1 MCFLSIEGFV
11 HHTVLLSEAVDMLNP
26 RSGGIYV
33 DGTMGGGGH
42 TRALLEAS
50 APLGRVIAFDQDLE
64 AVTNAETWREGYH
77 DRLIVVHDNF
87 RMIGNHLQRL
97 AIPKVQGILCDLGV
111 SSPQLDDAWRGFSY
125 QQDAPLDMRMD
136 HRQTVTAKKL
146 VNTCSER
153 ELADYFFEYG
163 EERWGKRIAQFIV
176 ASRKVAPIE
185 TTEQLVAIIK
195 AAIPAAARKDGPH
208 PAKRV
213 FQALR
218 IAVNEEM
225 TSLQDL
231 LVTIPQ
237 LLDSYGRAAFIT
249 FHSLEDRIV
258 KKALIDAAKDC
269 ICPPDFPQC
278 ICDHRATMQVI
289 TRKPVVPSDVDIELN
304 PRARSAKLRVAERL
318 PN

>member
-1 MCFLSIEGFV
+1 MSIEGFV